1 MIDDSGDI
9 VPAPYLKPSL
19 LQTWQD
25 AWHLEDGLPP
35 GCAECKAALD
45 ALLPWS
51 MKQMPNS
58 RGALLAFTQ
67 DNVFPG
73 FLSITEGEF
82 TMGLDALASQRLDG
96 LPRFRYFFADQSGHG
111 LMVHSDLTQNGVR
124 LWDWLP
130 QMVNDDPEWADVH
143 P

>member
-1 MIDDSGDI
+1 M
-9 VPAPYLKPSL
+9 
-19 LQTWQD
+19 
-25 AWHLEDGLPP
+25 
-35 GCAECKAALD
+35 ALD

-51 MKQMPNS
+51 AAQMPNS

-67 DNVFPG
+67 DSVFPG
-73 FLSITEGEF
+73 FLNISEEEF

-96 LPRFRYFFADQSGHG
+96 LPRFRYYFADQSGHG
-111 LMVHSDLTQNGVR
+111 LMAHPGMTQNNVR

-130 QMVNDDPEWADVH
+130 QMVNDDPAWANVH